1 MEEKY
6 LIATLFTN
14 FDWLYTVQP
23 ENMNFHKPQSQ
34 CTLKVISQSCEVSK
48 YFKRKKKKKQH
59 HQNLLNKLDLVRLVP
74 NVVISSR
81 GIAGLWRAE
90 QGTLETEGAGGENRQ
105 GEDIKCSV
113 RGVCADSSSTYFW
126 CSLQSISLSLVI
138 KAFGTRSP
146 MLMSS
151 TNFLG
156 EEAMRVKTTIQS
168 ERQRCWV
175 SQGCISGIYQ

>member
-23 ENMNFHKPQSQ
+23 ENTNFHKPQSQ
-34 CTLKVISQSCEVSK
+34 CTLKVISQSCKVSK
-48 YFKRKKKKKQH
+48 YFKPKKKPPT
-59 HQNLLNKLDLVRLVP
+59 QNLLNKLDLVRLVP

-90 QGTLETEGAGGENRQ
+90 QGTLETEGAGGDNWW

-113 RGVCADSSSTYFW
+113 WEIGVDSSSMHFW
-126 CSLQSISLSLVI
+126 CSLQSISLPLVI
-138 KAFGTRSP
+138 KAFGTPSP
-146 MLMSS
+146 TLTSS

-156 EEAMRVKTTIQS
+156 EEAMREWK
-168 ERQRCWV
+168 
-175 SQGCISGIYQ
+175 